1 VLRMGLDR
9 VPPAR
14 SLPPSLFEFLPLSL
28 SYDPRSLDLDVE
40 QDYFGL
46 RLSRKDEANTGE
58 QAVWLDLNRTLGDQT
73 SASLL

>member
-1 VLRMGLDR
+1 
-9 VPPAR
+9 
-14 SLPPSLFEFLPLSL
+14 
-28 SYDPRSLDLDVE
+28 LDVE

-46 RLSRKDEANTGE
+46 RLSRKDEANTSE